1 MQFFTD
7 EYFHIGRA
15 HLGNGQPCQDYAL
28 SGQTKKTAW
37 AIISDGCSSGG
48 KTDIG
53 ARLIT
58 LTTAKALTTAKTL
71 KNIAKTADDQNE
83 FSVAEVEKERQKALA
98 KLQME
103 LEIFPRDMLTTC
115 LYIFVTPQGAKM
127 HIAGDGVIAVKY
139 HNGEIVLRNF
149 EWAKNMPYYPIY
161 KNGLLEQFIQAH
173 GNDQDKKCLQEQ
185 RWFIDQAG
193 DFCPC
198 FEKNYSIRT
207 SVQGLTITFSPEELE
222 KIAFLAVFSD
232 GVTQVEGIAT
242 PEVVKRLL
250 AFKNQAGVFAKRRM
264 IRFIKNAQKIG
275 RGPIDDIS
283 MAVIGLEKKEAIE

>member
-1 MQFFTD
+1 MQVFTD

-28 SGQTKKTAW
+28 SGQAKETAW

-58 LTTAKALTTAKTL
+58 LTTAKAL

-98 KLQME
+98 KLQTE
-103 LEIFPRDMLTTC
+103 LEIFPRDMLATC
-115 LYIFVTPQGAKM
+115 LYIFATPQGVKI
-127 HIAGDGVIAVKY
+127 HIAGDGVMAVKY
-139 HNGEIVLRNF
+139 YNGEIVLRNF

-173 GNDQDKKCLQEQ
+173 GNDQDEKCLREQ

-193 DFCPC
+193 DFYPC

-207 SVQGLTITFSPEELE
+207 GVQGLTITFSPEELE

-283 MAVIGLEKKEAIE
+283 MAVIGLEKEEIIK

>member
-1 MQFFTD
+1 MQLFTD
-7 EYFHIGRA
+7 EYFHIGCA

-28 SGQTKKTAW
+28 SGQAKETAW

-58 LTTAKALTTAKTL
+58 LTTAKAL
-71 KNIAKTADDQNE
+71 KNIAKTTDDQDE
-83 FSVAEVEKERQKALA
+83 FSVVEVEEERQKALA
-98 KLQME
+98 KLQTE
-103 LEIFPRDMLTTC
+103 LEISPRDMLATC

-127 HIAGDGVIAVKY
+127 QIAGDGVMAVKY

-161 KNGLLEQFIQAH
+161 QNGLLGQFIQAH
-173 GNDQDKKCLQEQ
+173 GNDQDEKCLREQ
-185 RWFIDQAG
+185 RWFVDQAG
-193 DFCPC
+193 DFYPC

-207 SVQGLTITFSPEELE
+207 GIQGLTITFSPKELE

-250 AFKNQAGVFAKRRM
+250 AFKNQTGVFAKRRM
-264 IRFIKNAQKIG
+264 IRFIKNTQKTG

-283 MAVIGLEKKEAIE
+283 MAVIGLEKEEAIE